1 MHNNY
6 VDRSQTCPCYFEIR
20 KFYVIF
26 GQSFVKQFSL
36 CYQTVVCLSV
46 TLVYCGQ
53 TIRWIKM
60 KLDMQVDLC
69 ARWGPSSPS
78 PKRGHS
84 LPRFSAHVYCG
95 QTAKWIKMPLGM
107 KGGHIVLDEDPS
119 PPPPQKGTQP
129 TNFQPIS
136 FVAKGL
142 DRSRCHLVRR

>member
-36 CYQTVVCLSV
+36 CYQTVVCLSCLPI

-53 TIRWIKM
+53 TTQ
-60 KLDMQVDLC
+60 L
-69 ARWGPSSPS
+69 PF
-78 PKRGHS
+78 PKRGNS

-95 QTAKWIKMPLGM
+95 QTAKWIKMPFGM
-107 KGGHIVLDEDPS
+107 KAGHIVLDEDPS

-142 DRSRCHLVRR
+142 DGSRCHLVRR